1 MDDCRLRSDLARE
14 NLPKDTENL
23 QGIHQSRHE
32 SGGFSVE
39 TIRVTTPEASE
50 RIGKPI
56 GTYLTLDCGR
66 ADRMDRD
73 ARERLAHVLSG
84 ELRGLAENV
93 CGKRPDADFSI
104 LIVGLGNLSL
114 TADAIGPLTVQ
125 HLSATAHLRQYDP
138 ELYRE
143 LGCCS
148 VSLIAPGVLG
158 QSGIEAG
165 EMVRAV
171 ADRIHPDLIVAID
184 ALAARDLERLA
195 TTVQLSDSG
204 IIPGSGVGNRRFAIT
219 RETLGIPVLALGVPT
234 VVGSSTLVYDALAS
248 AGIGDPDEKLRTVL
262 ETGKNFFVSLKESDV
277 VTERVCAVFSR
288 ALSLAFLGGMEA

>member
-32 SGGFSVE
+32 SGGFCVE

-148 VSLIAPGVLG
+148 GSDRCDR
-158 QSGIEAG
+158 
-165 EMVRAV
+165 RAC
-171 ADRIHPDLIVAID
+171 RP
-184 ALAARDLERLA
+184 
-195 TTVQLSDSG
+195 
-204 IIPGSGVGNRRFAIT
+204 
-219 RETLGIPVLALGVPT
+219 
-234 VVGSSTLVYDALAS
+234 
-248 AGIGDPDEKLRTVL
+248 
-262 ETGKNFFVSLKESDV
+262 
-277 VTERVCAVFSR
+277 
-288 ALSLAFLGGMEA
+288 